1 MNPWLVG
8 DIVLVGIG
16 LPVAVWIGARG
27 NPIDRLVG
35 LEFAGVIATLALMA
49 FAQVMLQASY
59 LIVPTVAVVLSF
71 AGTLV
76 FTRLLAPRS

>member
-1 MNPWLVG
+1 VVG
-8 DIVLVGIG
+8 
-16 LPVAVWIGARG
+16 
-27 NPIDRLVG
+27 
-35 LEFAGVIATLALMA
+35 TLALLA
-49 FAQVMLQASY
+49 FAQAVAQPSY